1 MKFVLEQK
9 IKTSTK
15 SNDNL
20 KMNLSRNIYNRIQ
33 MSDPIDLFDYSL
45 PTNSVQFQLLKVVT
59 YDIHNARVNAK
70 KLRSKVPSTS
80 HIEFELAIKNLDIDI
95 IQCRISHSEYLKKYT
110 ELVNSIKSSSQD
122 IENARVKHLN
132 YVNEFVMLRYNLAK
146 RTMEKL

>member
-1 MKFVLEQK
+1 M
-9 IKTSTK
+9 
-15 SNDNL
+15 
-20 KMNLSRNIYNRIQ
+20 NRIQ
-33 MSDPIDLFDYSL
+33 MCDTIDLFDYSL

-59 YDIHNARVNAK
+59 YDIHNARVKAK
-70 KLRSKVPSTS
+70 KLRSKIKVPSTS

-110 ELVNSIKSSSQD
+110 ELVDSIKFYDQD
-122 IENARVKHLN
+122 IEIARVKHLN